1 MINATKWINTTM
13 QWVEYLGP
21 SDMRYYRHMFGILH
35 NGSLLKKRASTVSQD
50 KHKNV

>member
-13 QWVEYLGP
+13 QWVEYLDP

-50 KHKNV
+50 KHKNF

>member
-1 MINATKWINTTM
+1 M

-21 SDMRYYRHMFGILH
+21 SDMRYHRHMFGILH

-50 KHKNV
+50 KHKMSKKMLFI

>member
-1 MINATKWINTTM
+1 M

-21 SDMRYYRHMFGILH
+21 SDMRYYRHMFSILH

-50 KHKNV
+50 KHKNVEKIAFYLDRIS